1 MARKRLKSCSDSS
14 LPMLTRKAC
23 TRHDNAFCR
32 SRSPARIQISLVR
45 RISSM
50 LRTQRTDASASRA
63 LNKQEVNQSM
73 KIGILGTGM
82 VGNALGTK
90 LVQGGHLV
98 TMGSRTANNETAQK
112 WAARLGDRASTAT
125 FGDAATFGE
134 IVFNCTGGAH
144 SMEALGTVDRESL
157 RGKILIDV
165 SNPLQQ
171 AEDGSTIMSFC
182 NTDSLGER
190 IQKAFPNTRVVKALN
205 TVNCEVMVDP
215 SLVPGDHNLF
225 ICGNDA
231 AAKEEVI
238 RLLASWFN
246 WKPENI
252 VDLGDITGARGMEML
267 MPFWLRLFQGVIGH
281 PHFNYQIVRGL

>member
-1 MARKRLKSCSDSS
+1 M
-14 LPMLTRKAC
+14 M
-23 TRHDNAFCR
+23 N
-32 SRSPARIQISLVR
+32 
-45 RISSM
+45 
-50 LRTQRTDASASRA
+50 
-63 LNKQEVNQSM
+63 
-73 KIGILGTGM
+73 IGILGTGM

-98 TMGSRTANNETAQK
+98 TMGSRTANNETARK
-112 WAARLGDRASTAT
+112 WAAPLGDRARTAT
-125 FGDAATFGE
+125 FGDAAAFGE
-134 IVFNCTGGAH
+134 IVFNCTGGLH
-144 SMEALGTVDRESL
+144 SMEALGTVDAESL

-171 AEDGSTIMSFC
+171 AEDGSMIMSFC

-190 IQKAFPNTRVVKALN
+190 IQKTFPNTRVVKALN
-205 TVNCEVMVDP
+205 TVNCEVMVNP

-238 RLLASWFN
+238 NLLASWFN

-252 VDLGDITGARGMEML
+252 VDLGDITGARGTEML

-281 PHFNYQIVRGL
+281 PHFNYQIVRGQ